1 MAAHK
6 NKGLKSAYAVAF
18 TCMVAFM
25 GIGLVDPIL
34 KTVAVKLNAT
44 PAQTTLLFTSY
55 MLVNGIIML
64 FTGFIATRIGA
75 KKTISVGLIIIVI
88 FSALAG
94 RSQTI
99 TQLIAL
105 RAGWGLG
112 NALFLSTALSAINA
126 VMSDESEKAIILYE
140 ASMGVGMAIGPLVGG
155 VLGSLSWR
163 FPFYGVAILMTIAA
177 IAITVML
184 EPIAKAKKKARFFDG
199 ARALKNHK
207 LRSVGIIALLYNFG
221 FFTILAYA
229 PFLLVGLTAMQ
240 VGLVFFAWG
249 ALLAMASVFVAPFL
263 ERMTNTLV
271 ALLVGLGLFLICLI
285 VIGINADQPVL
296 VAAGVIVAGFFQ
308 GLVNTLLTTVAMEN
322 DAIERSVASSA
333 YSCIRFN
340 GKRPGGAIAPFVAGK
355 IAEHWSAHWTFYFAA
370 LMILICFIFVIKNRR
385 YFETLE
391 EADKELTTANKKMI
405 R

>member
-112 NALFLSTALSAINA
+112 NALFLSTAFSVLWRGNFN
-126 VMSDESEKAIILYE
+126 DNCRDCDY
-140 ASMGVGMAIGPLVGG
+140 GDVG
-155 VLGSLSWR
+155 
-163 FPFYGVAILMTIAA
+163 
-177 IAITVML
+177 
-184 EPIAKAKKKARFFDG
+184 
-199 ARALKNHK
+199 
-207 LRSVGIIALLYNFG
+207 
-221 FFTILAYA
+221 
-229 PFLLVGLTAMQ
+229 
-240 VGLVFFAWG
+240 
-249 ALLAMASVFVAPFL
+249 
-263 ERMTNTLV
+263 TN
-271 ALLVGLGLFLICLI
+271 
-285 VIGINADQPVL
+285 
-296 VAAGVIVAGFFQ
+296 
-308 GLVNTLLTTVAMEN
+308 
-322 DAIERSVASSA
+322 R
-333 YSCIRFN
+333 
-340 GKRPGGAIAPFVAGK
+340 
-355 IAEHWSAHWTFYFAA
+355 
-370 LMILICFIFVIKNRR
+370 
-385 YFETLE
+385 
-391 EADKELTTANKKMI
+391 
-405 R
+405 